1 MSKFARLL
9 IAATLSIPVLTR
21 AETCQLPTG
30 GPVTRV
36 LFKSSENCAFAEDL
50 AQALANLS
58 RHFPQAPPV
67 TLIIGEEAT
76 NASFDNGHIIW
87 LPQVLISTDQ
97 NGQIQ
102 KSQRSQLLQVVVH
115 EYGHALLN
123 IALKRNFATEWGA
136 LYDSFASLSTEA
148 EQNILEKITPRGIR
162 RRGGELAQTEEFQ
175 LYYKNIPAYSELYS
189 DTLTVFAFNDLS
201 AMKKALH
208 FARQNE
214 RKALQ
219 IQLRD
224 FANDHR
230 LEDVEKANDPHSR
243 LSLVR
248 SYLGKKW
255 KTLNLE
261 GKRQLLF
268 ALEDAIVRALK
279 ADLKRTTP
287 LSTLEMNQQLIDF
300 LEGHSLRSVKQ
311 K

>member
-9 IAATLSIPVLTR
+9 IAAALSIPALTH
-21 AETCQLPTG
+21 AEACQLPPG

-36 LFKSSENCAFAEDL
+36 LFKSSENCTFAEDL

-58 RHFPQAPPV
+58 RHFPQAPSV

-189 DTLTVFAFNDLS
+189 DTLTVFAFDDLS

-224 FANDHR
+224 FAMDHR

-287 LSTLEMNQQLIDF
+287 LSTLEMNQQLIAF
-300 LEGHSLRSVKQ
+300 LEGHSLGSVKQ